1 MQGALEAARSA
12 EMQAV
17 EERRRLKEKERAL
30 DSERWKLQ
38 EMEEDL
44 VARAQ
49 HLDRLMQVSFL
60 QTQAYFHN
68 NFVYVGCEI
77 TPQREIYLFPGTSYL
92 TDQSH

>member
-1 MQGALEAARSA
+1 MEAARSA
-12 EMQAV
+12 EIQAV

-30 DSERWKLQ
+30 DTERWKLQ

-60 QTQAYFHN
+60 QYQNLPF
-68 NFVYVGCEI
+68 
-77 TPQREIYLFPGTSYL
+77 S
-92 TDQSH
+92 